1 MFAVPPIDAG
11 HHAGHQTMLSG
22 LLPAYSHLHSEIVTR
37 NIQFAHLL
45 SA

>member
-11 HHAGHQTMLSG
+11 HQTMLSG
-22 LLPAYSHLHSEIVTR
+22 LIPAYSHLHSEIVTR